1 MKLFKKKWKIRTV
14 LVVVCILIV
23 LLGID
28 LYRSKECLTVSSYT
42 VSAEQIAEEIQM
54 VVLADLHN
62 HEFGKEN
69 QKLLE
74 EVKKQNPDVIF
85 CVGDLLNGDER
96 DPHVVEKLLE
106 GLCQIAPVYVSYGN
120 HEVQYEEKFGVEL
133 RPIFEAC
140 GATVLEYDFE
150 EVEIRGQKLCIGGLY
165 GYCVPEKYLASK
177 EANLQECRFLDQ
189 FMDTDAY
196 TIFLCHMPC
205 MWTVG
210 EALTEWEIDLVL
222 SGHSHG
228 GQIRIPFLGG
238 LYAPDEGWF
247 SGKTEGMYVSEGG
260 ERQMILSRGLGSSE
274 RVPRINNVPEI
285 VTICLK

>member
-1 MKLFKKKWKIRTV
+1 M
-14 LVVVCILIV
+14 VCILMV
-23 LLGID
+23 LFGID
-28 LYRSKECLTVSSYT
+28 LYCSKECLTISSYT
-42 VSAEQIAEEIQM
+42 VSSELITEEIQM

-62 HEFGKEN
+62 HEFGIEN

-74 EVKKQNPDVIF
+74 EVERQNPDVIF
-85 CVGDLLNGDER
+85 CVGDLLNGDEK
-96 DPHVVEKLLE
+96 DTHVVETLLK

-120 HEVQYEEKFGVEL
+120 HEVQYEENFGVEL
-133 RPIFEAC
+133 RPVFESC

-150 EVEIRGQKLCIGGLY
+150 EVEIRGQNLCIGGLY

-177 EANLQECRFLDQ
+177 EADPQECQFLNQ

-247 SGKTEGMYVSEGG
+247 PGKTEGVYESEGG
-260 ERQMILSRGLGSSE
+260 ERQMILSRGLGSAGHI
-274 RVPRINNVPEI
+274 PRINNVPEL